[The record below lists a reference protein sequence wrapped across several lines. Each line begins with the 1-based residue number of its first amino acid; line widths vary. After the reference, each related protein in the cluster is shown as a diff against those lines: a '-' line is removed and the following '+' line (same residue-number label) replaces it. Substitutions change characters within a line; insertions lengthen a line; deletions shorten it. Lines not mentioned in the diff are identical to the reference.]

1 MADGVLIKID
11 GDDKGYETKLN
22 GLEKKAKDAA
32 LKAQKAVEEHND
44 AVKKALEATD
54 DKIKKSADNAVKE
67 TARAAKQAE
76 KEAKEAAEAVARH
89 NAKAMQ
95 SSADIIGGIN
105 RGVKTLA
112 TAGVAAG
119 AAVLGIGVNYN
130 MTMEEYNAGFKTM
143 LGSAEEAAKLME
155 DLKGFSATTPFELT
169 DLADASTT
177 LLAFGEDV
185 NNLMPDLQMLGDISL
200 GNKEKFKGLALVFG
214 QVKSQGKLMGQDL
227 LQMINQGFNPLQIIS
242 EKTGKSVAQLKDE
255 MSKGAITYEMVAD
268 AMRTATSEGGQFFNA
283 LQEQSGTASGQISTL
298 KDNIT
303 AFFGEVSSGVSQ
315 TLTEDALPKAIEMVD
330 WLNERLEDGSL
341 EKFFKNAATG
351 TVAFAA
357 GLGALNLALVAND
370 IIQVKKG
377 VEGYTAAT
385 KLGTTAQ
392 KLFNAELLKNPYT
405 WVAVAL
411 AALVAGIATYAATH
425 KSAAEEISEA
435 NKEMEKSVKDLDE
448 SYKQSI
454 EAIDDKRDAEIAE
467 ASQVNVLKDRLYEL
481 EDQIKSG
488 TLTDKEAETAK
499 KAFNKT
505 ASELESRI
513 PGITSLLYDE
523 TGAIDVQRGSV
534 NKLAEAY
541 YNLAVAKA
549 YVNAYQSK
557 LNEIA
562 KKTIKYEE
570 KLETA
575 KETEAEA
582 KTGKDIAKKD
592 YQIKKD
598 NPLTYGIDSRNIAKA
613 VYDSADSDY
622 KDAQKATKTI
632 IDKLDGFSEQE
643 KNIKEKLTQRFETQ
657 IELEEE
663 LNKLTGGKTSNGSS
677 GTTTGGGKS
686 NSSAKKSA
694 AEQELKDLKHQ
705 LEMEYITE
713 AEYIRK
719 KEELVTKHY
728 GEQSNEYKQFM
739 EEKKQYGERVY
750 EKELS
755 DLKYAK
761 DRGTI
766 TEHQYY
772 KTLAKFRDDY
782 FDKTSDKYKELT
794 REIDSYVKKWKES
807 AEKVKDERDN
817 LAEELSADNKSIR
830 SITVHGGDKAEEYKM
845 LADPSSDNR
854 QLETYNRL
862 IDQFTERNG
871 GLSSFFAEELK
882 ALSVSEGIEY
892 LTLLL
897 TSTDE
902 EFNKYME
909 SLKRNDELA
918 RETANKL
925 MSSELSELKT
935 AFEDEFGELP
945 QDFFVIGEDSAA
957 QFSDGFLSEFKAMW
971 DTIQSEL
978 SASFSSVSA
987 VIKADVS
994 KNSSSGPTIYDN
1006 RTYNSNISAYGPHQ
1020 QHEAHKQLETY
1031 GNHTAVWKK

>member
-67 TARAAKQAE
+67 TARVAKQAE

-155 DLKGFSATTPFELT
+155 SLKGFSATTPFELT

-227 LQMINQGFNPLQIIS
+227 LQCINQGFNPLQIIS

-315 TLTEDALPKAIEMVD
+315 TLTEDVLPEAIEMVD
-330 WLNERLEDGSL
+330 WLNEKLEDGSL

-351 TVAFAA
+351 AVAFGA
-357 GLGALNLALVAND
+357 GLGALNIALVVND
-370 IIQVKKG
+370 LMNLKKG
-377 VEGYTAAT
+377 TEAYTAAT

-411 AALVAGIATYAATH
+411 ATLVAGIATYAATH
-425 KSAAEEISEA
+425 KSAAEEISDA
-435 NKEMEKSVKDLDE
+435 NKRIEKSVKDLDE
-448 SYKQSI
+448 SYKESI
-454 EAIDDKRDAEIAE
+454 KAIDDKRDAEIAE

-499 KAFNKT
+499 KAFNK
-505 ASELESRI
+505 AAAELESII
-513 PGITSLLYDE
+513 PGITSSLYDE
-523 TGAIDVQRGSV
+523 TGAIDVQRTSV
-534 NKLAEAY
+534 DKLAEAY

-549 YVNAYQSK
+549 YVDAYQGRLTEIIK
-557 LNEIA
+557 AKDEARQTWIDAATNEEIA
-562 KKTIKYEE
+562 EVRDKRARKSGNAWDLALYLLKGEDAAYEE
-570 KLETA
+570 A
-575 KETEAEA
+575 KE
-582 KTGKDIAKKD
+582 
-592 YQIKKD
+592 
-598 NPLTYGIDSRNIAKA
+598 N
-613 VYDSADSDY
+613 
-622 KDAQKATKTI
+622 TKTTHEEYLGYVE
-632 IDKLDGFSEQE
+632 DEERLK
-643 KNIKEKLTQRFETQ
+643 KELNKHILKHT
-657 IELEEE
+657 EEE
-663 LNKLTGGKTSNGSS
+663 EKFNKLTGGKTSNGSS

-807 AEKVKDERDN
+807 AEKVRDERDN

-830 SITVHGGDKAEEYKM
+830 SITIHGGDKTEQYKM
-845 LADPSSDNR
+845 LADPSAENLE
-854 QLETYNRL
+854 LETYNRL
-862 IDQFTERNG
+862 IDQFSERNG

-882 ALSVSEGIEY
+882 SMSVSEGIEY

-897 TSTDE
+897 NSPDE
-902 EFNKYME
+902 DFNKYTE
-909 SLKRNDELA
+909 GWNRNDELA
-918 RETANKL
+918 KETANKL